1 MKLDEMN
8 LKKAYG
14 DVPESFQHRVQYAL
28 RQTEEEKPVKRFTL
42 RAVALVL
49 VLTALATT
57 AVATVLSNTAERFG
71 MLYGP
76 DWKNIALNS
85 SIAPGGQSVRLG
97 DLIYTLDDVI
107 VTGISLEQSDMD
119 VDSSKASYILA
130 SGTIKPVEGANIV
143 LIPEDY
149 ALTFPWNYD
158 VCMYGSENM
167 PENPVSVE
175 DHAAE
180 KGAKIVLAY
189 CVSNGLTDKDGNVL
203 DGPSHCD
210 IGYTT
215 YLEEDGSLAFTAEII
230 PSEPLPLQDE
240 YTLSFYIANWE
251 VTPEGEWLREEPN
264 NTWQKMDWVVTV
276 KPTVKTDTSFAP
288 VEETSSILYANW
300 YDEIESMCKSPTE
313 VTVYSPEADVS
324 CQVSIQTNGAH
335 ADGVP
340 VTEDDEAVLA
350 TLHDGWE
357 PQIVYVTF
365 PNGGVYLA
373 SMATVGYHSN
383 GSLDSTDKQGNAA
396 KHLCI
401 HFPRTAEQVK
411 ANGVYASSHQEAL
424 DNAWQQMNGN

>member
-49 VLTALATT
+49 VWAALATT
-57 AVATVLSNTAERFG
+57 AVAAVLSNTAERFG

-85 SIAPGGQSVRLG
+85 SIAPGGQSIRLG

-107 VTGISLEQSDMD
+107 VTGISLEQSGMNLDQ
-119 VDSSKASYILA
+119 SKASYILA
-130 SGTIKPVEGANIV
+130 SGTIKPAEGTNIV
-143 LIPEDY
+143 LVPEDY
-149 ALTFPWNYD
+149 ALTLPWNYD
-158 VCMYGSENM
+158 PHMYGIENV
-167 PENPVSVE
+167 PLDAVSVE

-203 DGPSHCD
+203 DGPAHCD

-215 YLEEDGSLAFTAEII
+215 YLEEDGTLAFTAEII
-230 PSEPLPLQDE
+230 PSEPLPLQEE
-240 YTLSFYIANWE
+240 YTLSFYITNWE
-251 VTPEGEWLREEPN
+251 VTPEGEYLREEPN

-276 KPTVKTDTSFAP
+276 KPTVKADTSFTLP
-288 VEETSSILYANW
+288 EEEPSILYANW
-300 YDEIESMCKSPTE
+300 YDEVESMCKSPTE
-313 VTVYSPEADVS
+313 VTLYSPKADVS

-340 VTEDDEAVLA
+340 VTEKDEAVLV
-350 TLHDGWE
+350 TLEDGWE

-365 PNGGVYLA
+365 PNGGTYLA
-373 SMATVGYHSN
+373 SMAVVGYKQDSN
-383 GSLDSTDKQGNAA
+383 NSLTDEDGNPVRN
-396 KHLCI
+396 LCI

-411 ANGVYASSHQEAL
+411 AIGSYATHHQEAL
-424 DNAWQQMNGN
+424 DEAWQQMNAN